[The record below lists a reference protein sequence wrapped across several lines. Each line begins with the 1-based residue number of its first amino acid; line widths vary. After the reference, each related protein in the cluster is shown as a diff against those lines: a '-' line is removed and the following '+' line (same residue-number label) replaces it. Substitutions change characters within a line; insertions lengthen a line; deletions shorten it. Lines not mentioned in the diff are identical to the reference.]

1 MAAND
6 ATTGEPP
13 ASSPATRWVVFS
25 CERHLL
31 GVPVGQ
37 VREIVP
43 GRDATR
49 IPGCGEVVAGL
60 VNLRGRVVTVFDL
73 GAALRLRP
81 AAVLPE
87 HLLLVL
93 EREARPAAL
102 AVEHVLAVA
111 HTPAPGLAVRAEDL
125 RALDVAAA
133 DVLGVGEWEGRAFVA
148 LDAGTLM
155 DRLWG

>member
-6 ATTGEPP
+6 PTTGEPL
-13 ASSPATRWVVFS
+13 ASSPASQWVVFS

-43 GRDATR
+43 GRRTTR
-49 IPGCGEVVAGL
+49 IPGCGEEVAGL
-60 VNLRGRVVTVFDL
+60 VNLRGGVVTVFDL
-73 GAALRLRP
+73 GAALRLRA

-102 AVEHVLAVA
+102 AVDHVLAVA
-111 HTPAPGLAVRAEDL
+111 HTPPEGLAVRQEAL
-125 RALDVAAA
+125 HALDVAAA
-133 DVLGVGEWEGRAFVA
+133 DVLGVGDWDGRAFVA
-148 LDAGTLM
+148 LDAATLM
-155 DRLWG
+155 ERLWG

>member
-1 MAAND
+1 MAAID
-6 ATTGEPP
+6 ASTGEPP
-13 ASSPATRWVVFS
+13 ATSPASQWVVFS

-43 GRDATR
+43 GRRTTR
-49 IPGCGEVVAGL
+49 IPGCGEDVAGL

-111 HTPAPGLAVRAEDL
+111 HTPAEGLAVRREAL
-125 RALDVAAA
+125 RALDIAAA
-133 DVLGVGEWEGRAFVA
+133 DVLGVGDWDGRAFVA
-148 LDAGTLM
+148 LDAESLM
-155 DRLWG
+155 ARLWG